1 MTSQEIIAV
10 PLRTADTIL
19 DEIDEMYEQITRRAY
34 EIFRRRGGICTLDLE
49 DWLTAERE
57 LLWKPDVRVEEKGDH
72 VIVTICVGNVRPLD
86 LQLVVTPQAM
96 VIQAQ
101 HASAAKRVFRTLHFP
116 RRIDVN
122 KAEAR
127 YCDGCLILTA

>member
-1 MTSQEIIAV
+1 MKSREIIAIPV
-10 PLRTADTIL
+10 RTAETIV
-19 DEIDEMYEQITRRAY
+19 DEIEETYEQVTRRAY
-34 EIFRRRGGICTLDLE
+34 EIFRGRGGACTLDLE

-57 LLWKPDVRVEEKGDH
+57 LLWKPDVRVEETADRL
-72 VIVTICVGNVRPLD
+72 IVTISVGDVRPLD
-86 LQLVVTPQAM
+86 LQLLVTPEAM
-96 VIQAQ
+96 VIHTE

-127 YCDGCLILTA
+127 YCDGYLILTA